1 MVIRT
6 ILECDRCGTRCE
18 FDSFTVEVERY
29 KDASGTTEGRIE
41 SVDLCYCCCQTY
53 IREQTARMTHEA
65 AKGFVKWAREKPI
78 SIRM

>member
-18 FDSFTVEVERY
+18 FDSFCVEVDRF
-29 KDASGTTEGRIE
+29 KDASGTLEGKME

-53 IREQTARMTHEA
+53 LRGLTTKMNHES
-65 AKGFVKWAREKPI
+65 AKEFVKWSRDKPKPI
-78 SIRM
+78 RM